1 MSKKNKTNQAGELA
15 RKLKQEVR
23 KNNLRLP
30 LSVNTLGIASTPKT
44 KQQFTELDK

>member
-1 MSKKNKTNQAGELA
+1 MSQKKKTNQVD
-15 RKLKQEVR
+15 KLKMDITKEIR

-44 KQQFTELDK
+44 KQQTGDKDK